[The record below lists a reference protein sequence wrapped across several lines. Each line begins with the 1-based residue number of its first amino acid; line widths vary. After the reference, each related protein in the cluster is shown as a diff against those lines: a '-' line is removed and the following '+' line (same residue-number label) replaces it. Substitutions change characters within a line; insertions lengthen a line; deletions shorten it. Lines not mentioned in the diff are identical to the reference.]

1 MTKGRN
7 VMGIGDFVI
16 LSTFSVASLVA
27 LPIVL
32 HFRAER
38 RKRELDHI
46 ERMRAIEVGRSYP
59 GELKNSLL
67 AFPHWA
73 VPHLLAIGIGVAVP
87 LGVFLFAF
95 LTTLISGFQK
105 EVWIASC
112 MVGLGAVICGT
123 VLAGSTFKPAAGH
136 ESEHAGSYVD
146 SKPLVD
152 EDANDVV
159 SSRG

>member
-1 MTKGRN
+1 
-7 VMGIGDFVI
+7 MGSGDFVI

-27 LPIVL
+27 LPIML

-59 GELKNSLL
+59 GELKSSLL
-67 AFPHWA
+67 AFPQWA
-73 VPHLLAIGIGVAVP
+73 PQLISLSIGAAVP

-95 LTTLISGFQK
+95 LSTLIGGFHQ
-105 EVWIASC
+105 EIWIGAG
-112 MVGLGAVICGT
+112 MVGLGAVISGACLAAT
-123 VLAGSTFKPAAGH
+123 VSQHASTYSGPEHSGSC
-136 ESEHAGSYVD
+136 VD
-146 SKPLVD
+146 SKQFID
-152 EDANDVV
+152 EDAYDVV

>member
-1 MTKGRN
+1 MRWKSVTS
-7 VMGIGDFVI
+7 
-16 LSTFSVASLVA
+16 LSFRTFSLAAIVA

-67 AFPHWA
+67 AFPQWA
-73 VPHLLAIGIGVAVP
+73 VPHLMALSIGVVVP

-95 LTTLISGFQK
+95 LATLIGGFHKDDLDRIRHGRARRRDLRHGPRQPAHSKMTSGDPMPTSSVRTSIPSQL
-105 EVWIASC
+105 I
-112 MVGLGAVICGT
+112 
-123 VLAGSTFKPAAGH
+123 
-136 ESEHAGSYVD
+136 
-146 SKPLVD
+146 D
-152 EDANDVV
+152 EDAYDVV

>member
-1 MTKGRN
+1 MPS
-7 VMGIGDFVI
+7 GDFVI
-16 LSTFSVASLVA
+16 LCTFTLATVVA
-27 LPIVL
+27 LPFLL
-32 HFRAER
+32 HFRTER

-67 AFPHWA
+67 AFPQWA
-73 VPHLLAIGIGVAVP
+73 VPHLMALSIGVAVP

-95 LTTLISGFQK
+95 LATLIGGFHK
-105 EVWIASC
+105 DVWIASG

-123 VLAGSTFKPAAGH
+123 VLAGGAFKMTAGP
-136 ESEHAGSYVD
+136 ESDQPGAHVD
-146 SKPLVD
+146 SKQFID
-152 EDANDVV
+152 EDAYDVV

>member
-1 MTKGRN
+1 
-7 VMGIGDFVI
+7 MGTGDILI
-16 LSTFSVASLVA
+16 LSTFSVAIVVA

-73 VPHLLAIGIGVAVP
+73 VPHLIALSIGVAVP

-95 LTTLISGFQK
+95 LATLIGGFHQD
-105 EVWIASC
+105 VWMAS
-112 MVGLGAVICGT
+112 MLVGLGAVICGT
-123 VLAGSTFKPAAGH
+123 VLAYGAFKMTAGP
-136 ESEHAGSYVD
+136 ESDHSGANVD
-146 SKPLVD
+146 SKQFID
-152 EDANDVV
+152 EDAYDVV

>member
-1 MTKGRN
+1 MST
-7 VMGIGDFVI
+7 GDLVV
-16 LSTFSVASLVA
+16 LSTFSLAVVVA
-27 LPIVL
+27 LPFVL

-67 AFPHWA
+67 AFPQWA
-73 VPHLLAIGIGVAVP
+73 VPHLMALSIGVVVP

-95 LTTLISGFQK
+95 LATLIGGFHK
-105 EVWIASC
+105 EVWIASG

-123 VLAGSTFKPAAGH
+123 VLAV
-136 ESEHAGSYVD
+136 E
-146 SKPLVD
+146 
-152 EDANDVV
+152 N
-159 SSRG
+159 SR